1 MNTAVDIDKKN
12 ITIIMITIKQVNKK
26 HILNMRSVNLVL
38 SLHWIK
44 MIYALFNVAALSLEA
59 MLRY

>member
-1 MNTAVDIDKKN
+1 MNTAVDSDKKN

-38 SLHWIK
+38 SLHWIT
-44 MIYALFNVAALSLEA
+44 MIYALFNAAALSLEA